1 MFSWKCI
8 TLVLY
13 VLSSLQLIYSGCCN
27 CSEDNKNNEPE
38 GFNDFKEFL
47 KKEETKIIDYI
58 KNDLRNAGIN
68 LNSDDFQVRYCWTDD
83 ILRQICNTK
92 AFKLTLEEYDKLG
105 YEEKNKANSEF
116 DKIDDAIKII
126 VGRLYKEFIDLNS
139 SGKDSCIF
147 SVQVKPYDKFPAAT
161 YIKIWVF
168 VTYREGVVTK
178 EILEKAGFSVGED
191 GFVRKV
197 A

>member
-1 MFSWKCI
+1 MKKYI
-8 TLVLY
+8 TLAVTC
-13 VLSSLQLIYSGCCN
+13 VSSLQLLYGGCCN
-27 CSEDNKNNEPE
+27 CSEDNKNNDPE

-92 AFKLTLEEYDKLG
+92 AFKLTREEYDKLG
-105 YEEKNKANSEF
+105 YEEKNKTNSEF
-116 DKIDDAIKII
+116 DKIDNAINII
-126 VGRLYKEFIDLNS
+126 EGRLYKEFTDLNS

-147 SVQVKPYDKFPAAT
+147 SVQVKPYDNFPAAT
-161 YIKIWVF
+161 NIKIWVF

-178 EILEKAGFSVGED
+178 EILEKAGFTVDEG
-191 GFVRKV
+191 GFCRKGGLI
-197 A
+197 